1 MRKFILAVLAV
12 LAVSVARAAD
22 DTATPVGY
30 EPAPVQRILGKDV
43 NGWIEHLKSFEND
56 KQRRL
61 ALFCLAEFGPAAS
74 GAVDELRRVMK
85 ADAQPEVQRAAFQT
99 LGAIGPAAKP
109 ALQELLTVL
118 STPSAPATHRAA
130 ACGAIAQIDPQSPT
144 VQRAV
149 AAALRDRSKEIRT
162 EAIDASVTL
171 AQYDPSVVPALS
183 RMLYNPDDAPAVSVA
198 LRCLGNAGND
208 VLIQGVER
216 SDSTIRALC
225 AEALGRS
232 GRMASRA
239 LPALLRAAARE
250 REPSAN
256 LLLTNAAAR
265 IAPKDPALLEVLAV
279 RLSLPERDVLPE
291 NLAGNDDNKIPRTPY
306 EFETKLLTAAGTGAI
321 PALRHGLQSRDAAG
335 RLRCVNILAKIT
347 PPAADA
353 VSDLIGRVQD
363 SDAAVRLA
371 AAKALDG
378 YGATAALAK
387 DALEQMAQTEAD
399 GSAAQRAAALAALNV
414 SRAADHAHYKWA
426 IEPETTEKLLA
437 ALTSPK
443 PWLRQEAAEVL
454 RTRADGGEAVA
465 TALLAALNDPDPKVQ
480 MAAARSLAHFGA
492 YSRVAM
498 NTFEQ
503 WLEKDDAG
511 YQRAALIALAGMG
524 EEAKPALQRIVK
536 LAISESAAKDKDF
549 QNTLSVVLR
558 VIGQDAV
565 AALTAE
571 FKTPD
576 AAVRARAARALASMG
591 AVASTA
597 VPDLI
602 ELSKSM
608 VDSDAQAGFE
618 GLGVIG
624 PAAYPLSAP
633 FLVSVLRGD
642 LFAERRKWATWA
654 LAEIK
659 VPPTGDKEQVIDAL
673 RQELLD
679 PDEAVCRGAHGALV
693 RIGEP
698 ALPQL
703 REMLKLGEGD
713 APYWALRVLARMKA
727 DPDEVIPKLMEY
739 CDPGKLPVERGVAAE
754 LVGNY
759 APDHPEMIPVL
770 LRVLRDREDFVSR
783 AAIRSLVPF
792 GDVAVPPLTRLLK
805 QRNPLLRRRAIDAL
819 EAIQA
824 GGL

>member
-1 MRKFILAVLAV
+1 MRTIVITLYLLCSALMA
-12 LAVSVARAAD
+12 
-22 DTATPVGY
+22 GEEY
-30 EPAPVQRILGKDV
+30 EPAPVPRILGKDV
-43 NGWIEHLKSFEND
+43 NAWTEHLKTYEND

-61 ALFCLAEFGPAAS
+61 AMLCLAEFGPAAG

-85 ADAQPEVQRAAFQT
+85 ADAQPEVQRSAYQT

-109 ALQELLTVL
+109 ALAELLAVL
-118 STPSAPATHRAA
+118 NTPSAPPSHRAA
-130 ACGAIAQIDPQSPT
+130 ACGAVAQIDPQSSA

-149 AAALRDRSKEIRT
+149 AAALRDHNHELRT

-171 AQYDPSVVPALS
+171 AQYDSSVMPALS
-183 RMLYNPDDAPAVSVA
+183 RMLYVPEDAPAVSVA
-198 LRCLGNAGND
+198 LRCLGDAGID
-208 VLIQGVER
+208 VLIHGVDR
-216 SDSTIRALC
+216 NDSGIRALC

-232 GRMASRA
+232 GRMAARA
-239 LPALLRAAARE
+239 LPALLRAAGRE

-256 LLLTNAAAR
+256 LLLTAAAAR
-265 IAPKDPALLEVLAV
+265 IAPHDPALLEVLAT
-279 RLSLPERDVLPE
+279 RLSLSERDVLPE

-306 EFETKLLTAAGTGAI
+306 EFESKLLAAAGAGAI

-347 PPAADA
+347 PPPADG
-353 VSDLIGRVQD
+353 VSDLISRVQD
-363 SDAAVRLA
+363 SDANVRLA
-371 AAKALDG
+371 AAKALDA
-378 YGATAALAK
+378 YGSVAALAK
-387 DALEQMAQTEAD
+387 DALEKMAQTEPD
-399 GSAAQRAAALAALNV
+399 GSPAQLTAALAALNV
-414 SRAADHAHYKWA
+414 TRAADRPRFKWA
-426 IEPETTEKLLA
+426 IESDSNEQLLA
-437 ALTSPK
+437 ALKDAK

-454 RTRADGGEAVA
+454 RTRAEGGEAVA
-465 TALLAALNDPDPKVQ
+465 TALLDALNDPEPKVQ
-480 MAAARSLAHFGA
+480 QAAARSLAHFGK

-503 WLEKDDAG
+503 WLEKDDVA
-511 YQRAALIALAGMG
+511 YQRAALVALAGMG

-536 LAISESAAKDKDF
+536 MAIAESAAQDKDL

-565 AALTAE
+565 TALTAE
-571 FKTPD
+571 FKTAD
-576 AAVRARAARALASMG
+576 AGVRARAAHALSSMG

-624 PAAYPLSAP
+624 PAAYPLAAP
-633 FLVSVLRGD
+633 YLVSVLRGD
-642 LFAERRKWATWA
+642 LFPERRKWATWA

-659 VPPTGDKEQVIDAL
+659 VPATGDKEQVIDAL

-727 DPDEVIPKLMEY
+727 DPDDVIPKLMEY

-770 LRVLRDREDFVSR
+770 LRVLGDREDFVAR

-792 GDVAVPPLTRLLK
+792 GDIAVPSLTKLLK

-824 GGL
+824 GGV